1 VKWRIEETGAR
12 TIDAILKFATLLAI
26 FAGVIQYIIN
36 RKDQLRT
43 QEIEAKK
50 PFLEKRL
57 EFYIEATRATA
68 TIATSKNP
76 DDIAGAKEKFWILY
90 WGPMLVL
97 EDPKV
102 HKSMNNYAVCM
113 EDPSKCKV
121 PLREL
126 SRELAL
132 AASISVG
139 NQWNLVPA
147 PPADL
152 KVQTE

>member
-1 VKWRIEETGAR
+1 MANRRGWGTYHRCS
-12 TIDAILKFATLLAI
+12 LKVVTLLAI
-26 FAGVIQYIIN
+26 FSDVIQYITN
-36 RKDQLRT
+36 RADQLRT
-43 QEIEAKK
+43 QEIQAKK

-76 DDIAGAKEKFWILY
+76 DDIAGAREKFWILY

-102 HKSMNNYAVCM
+102 HESMNHYAACM
-113 EDPSKCKV
+113 EDASKCKA

-126 SRELAL
+126 SRQLAL
-132 AASISVG
+132 AASVSVG
-139 NQWNLVPA
+139 NQWNVVPR
-147 PPADL
+147 PPTNL
-152 KVQTE
+152 KAE